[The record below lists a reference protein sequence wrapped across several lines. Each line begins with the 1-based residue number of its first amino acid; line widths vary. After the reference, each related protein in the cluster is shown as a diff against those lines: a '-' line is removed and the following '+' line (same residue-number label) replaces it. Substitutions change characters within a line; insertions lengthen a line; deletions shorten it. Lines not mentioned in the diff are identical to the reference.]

1 MQKRDYLKHFLK
13 YPISR
18 TSRKFIRQY
27 RKNKELEVFLI
38 MTLVVKNE
46 EDILEKNIR
55 FHKAMGV
62 DGFIV
67 TTHNSSDKTN
77 EILEKLQKEGLVF
90 EIIYKNTQAHQH
102 HIWVNDMVLLA
113 KKKYKANW
121 IINADADEFYYSQ
134 FLNLK
139 LNIIEAVK
147 NGLNTLIV
155 DSTFLFPTDEADFLR
170 DSHYFVTKPFQKF
183 EAQALNISNNK
194 RFSIFIGSQNCTK
207 VIHNTKDFKSST
219 DGNHSVLMTQQKQ
232 FFDANIRLYHYHIR
246 NYKGYEE
253 KVKRWLDSA
262 HYMPKGQGLHM
273 KRMINLY
280 KEGKLKQNYEEQW
293 GGGIK
298 RFSC

>member
-67 TTHNSSDKTN
+67 TTHNSNDKTN

-113 KKKYKANW
+113 KK
-121 IINADADEFYYSQ
+121 
-134 FLNLK
+134 
-139 LNIIEAVK
+139 NIKQI
-147 NGLNTLIV
+147 GL
-155 DSTFLFPTDEADFLR
+155 
-170 DSHYFVTKPFQKF
+170 
-183 EAQALNISNNK
+183 
-194 RFSIFIGSQNCTK
+194 
-207 VIHNTKDFKSST
+207 
-219 DGNHSVLMTQQKQ
+219 
-232 FFDANIRLYHYHIR
+232 
-246 NYKGYEE
+246 
-253 KVKRWLDSA
+253 
-262 HYMPKGQGLHM
+262 
-273 KRMINLY
+273 
-280 KEGKLKQNYEEQW
+280 
-293 GGGIK
+293 
-298 RFSC
+298 